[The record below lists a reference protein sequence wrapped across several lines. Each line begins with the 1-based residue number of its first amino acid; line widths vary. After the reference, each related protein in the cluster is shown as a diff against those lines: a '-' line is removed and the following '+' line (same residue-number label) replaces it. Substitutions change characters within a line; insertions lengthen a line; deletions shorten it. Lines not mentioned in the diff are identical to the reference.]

1 MHAPCLDFLYFA
13 EQAYLLQAV
22 IWGNIPLD
30 VRVFDIVDIATHLD
44 APCTQKTTFT
54 EGQLVCVAKRT
65 EVGIC
70 KSGGVARITSVTLRR
85 GVEFYDVSYVLDGSK
100 EKQLSASIMKEHV
113 EHAGRPRRSLASE
126 QSG

>member
-1 MHAPCLDFLYFA
+1 MNALCLDFLFFS
-13 EQAYLLQAV
+13 EQVNLLQGV

-30 VRVFDIVDIATHLD
+30 VRVFDVAAHLD
-44 APCTQKTTFT
+44 APRTQRTRFL
-54 EGQLVCVAKRT
+54 EGQLVCVTKRT

-85 GVEFYDVSYVLDGSK
+85 GVEFYDVSYVLDGTK
-100 EKQLSASIMKEHV
+100 EKQLSASILEEHV

-126 QSG
+126 HSG